1 MQGKKGPSTKSVHA
15 GKTVCGRV
23 APVASPIFQTS
34 TYYYPKDDSEGY
46 VYTRI
51 RNPTQEVVE
60 EKIAALEGAKEGL
73 VFSSGMASIT
83 TTVLGILER
92 GDHLIASEDL
102 YGNTYTFFK
111 TELRKNGID
120 ASFVKSKNI
129 GTIQRYFKKNTKAI
143 FLETPTNPLLRII
156 DLPGIARKAHKNSIK
171 VVVDNTF
178 ATPINQRPL
187 ELGADI
193 VVHSGSK
200 YLNGH
205 SDVIAGLAA
214 GNKKDIQMIKEL
226 RTTMGGCLDPHAAFL
241 LQRGM
246 MTLAVRMQRHN
257 ENGMRVAE
265 FLEGHK
271 KVNAVNYPGLPSHPN
286 HELARKMMSG
296 YSGMLSFEVK
306 GRRKEANR
314 FLKGL
319 KLLLAAPSLG
329 GVETLISIPAETSH
343 SYLTRKERLG
353 QGIKDN
359 LVRMSVGIEDFE
371 DIKRDLSQAL
381 RNI

>member
-1 MQGKKGPSTKSVHA
+1 MRGKKGPSTKSVHA

-23 APVASPIFQTS
+23 APVSSPIFQTS
-34 TYYYPKDDSEGY
+34 TYYYPKDDSAGY

-51 RNPTQEVVE
+51 ENPTQEVVE
-60 EKIAALEGAKEGL
+60 EKIASLENAKQGL
-73 VFSSGMASIT
+73 VFSSGMAAIT
-83 TTVLGILER
+83 TTVLAVLER

-102 YGNTYTFFK
+102 YGNTFTFFRS
-111 TELRKNGID
+111 ELKKSGIDVTLVRSRNMGRIERYFRKN
-120 ASFVKSKNI
+120 
-129 GTIQRYFKKNTKAI
+129 TRAI
-143 FLETPTNPLLRII
+143 FLETPTNPLLRVI
-156 DLPGIARKAHKNSIK
+156 DIPTLARKARKKNIK
-171 VVVDNTF
+171 IIVDNTF

-214 GNKKDIQMIKEL
+214 GSKKDIQEIKEL
-226 RTTMGGCLDPHAAFL
+226 RTTLGGCLDPHASYL

-246 MTLAVRMQRHN
+246 MTLAVRMERHN

-265 FLEGHK
+265 FLEGHEK
-271 KVNAVNYPGLPSHPN
+271 IDKVNYPGLQSHPN
-286 HELARKMMSG
+286 HELAKRMMSG
-296 YSGMLSFEVK
+296 FSGMLSFEVK
-306 GRRKEANR
+306 GRRKDANT
-314 FLKGL
+314 FLRQL

-343 SYLTRKERLG
+343 SYLTRKERQV

-371 DIKRDLSQAL
+371 DIKKDLSQAL
-381 RNI
+381 RGI

>member
-1 MQGKKGPSTKSVHA
+1 MRGKKGPSTKCVHS

-34 TYYYPKDDSEGY
+34 TYYYPKDESAGY

-51 RNPTQEVVE
+51 ENPTQEVAE
-60 EKIAALEGAKEGL
+60 EKIATLEGAQEGL
-73 VFSSGMASIT
+73 VFSSGMAAIT
-83 TTVLGILER
+83 TAVLSLVGR
-92 GDHLIASEDL
+92 GDHIIATEDL
-102 YGNTYTFFK
+102 YGNTFTFFK
-111 TELRKNGID
+111 GELRNAGVDVTLI
-120 ASFVKSKNI
+120 KSKNTNRI
-129 GTIQRYFKKNTKAI
+129 ERYFRRNTKAI
-143 FLETPTNPLLRII
+143 FLETPTNPLLKVIDIPSLAKKIGKKSMKII
-156 DLPGIARKAHKNSIK
+156 
-171 VVVDNTF
+171 VDNTF

-187 ELGADI
+187 ELGADV

-214 GNKKDIQMIKEL
+214 GKRKDIQVIKEL

-257 ENGMRVAE
+257 ENGTQVAE
-265 FLEGHK
+265 FLENHK
-271 KVNAVNYPGLPSHPN
+271 KINAVNYPGLSSHPN
-286 HELARKMMSG
+286 HGLAKKMMQG
-296 YSGMLSFEVK
+296 FGGMLSFEVK
-306 GRRKEANR
+306 GRRKDANR
-314 FLKGL
+314 FLKEL

-343 SYLTRKERLG
+343 SYLTRKERLS

-371 DIKRDLSQAL
+371 DIKKDLNQAL
-381 RNI
+381 AKI

>member
-1 MQGKKGPSTKSVHA
+1 MKKKRGMSTESVHA
-15 GKTVCGRV
+15 GKIECGRV
-23 APVASPIFQTS
+23 APVQSPIFQTS
-34 TYYYPKDDSEGY
+34 TYCYPKDDSAGY

-51 RNPTQEVVE
+51 ENPTQEVAE
-60 EKIAALEGAKEGL
+60 DKIAALEGAQEGL
-73 VFSSGMASIT
+73 VFSSGMAAIT
-83 TTVLGILER
+83 TTVLSLVGN
-92 GDHLIASEDL
+92 GDHMIATEDL

-111 TELRKNGID
+111 SELRKSGVDISLIRSRSANRIE
-120 ASFVKSKNI
+120 
-129 GTIQRYFKKNTKAI
+129 RYFRKNTKAI
-143 FLETPTNPLLRII
+143 FLETPTNPLLRVI
-156 DLPGIARKAHKNSIK
+156 DIPGIAKKARKKSIK
-171 VVVDNTF
+171 VIVDNTF

-187 ELGADI
+187 KLGADV

-214 GNKKDIQMIKEL
+214 GKKRDIQLIKEL
-226 RTTMGGCLDPHAAFL
+226 RTTMGGCLDPHAAYL

-246 MTLAVRMQRHN
+246 MTLAVRMERHN
-257 ENGMRVAE
+257 ENGLRVAE
-265 FLEGHK
+265 FLENHK
-271 KVNAVNYPGLPSHPN
+271 KVNAVYYPGLPSHPN
-286 HELARKMMSG
+286 HELAKRMMSG
-296 YSGMLSFEVK
+296 FSGMLSFEVK
-306 GRRKEANR
+306 GRRKEANK
-314 FLKGL
+314 FLKEL

-371 DIKRDLSQAL
+371 DIKRDLNQAL
-381 RNI
+381 SKV